1 MAFTGTQ
8 WVYGFTPAEICVG
21 RIEVPTRPLLAR
33 YADPVRA
40 AGELFESRKSD
51 YARVADLLISTNDR
65 NVEEVSE
72 IIYGELVKCIEVN
85 GEIAVPASKSIAQ
98 RAIIAAMLAEES
110 TYLCDVSLC
119 DDTKRAIDVA
129 KTWGAEVREMGAD
142 YLIIP
147 GAGGKREG
155 VLTLFCGESG
165 LLTRMLS
172 L

>member
-1 MAFTGTQ
+1 M
-8 WVYGFTPAEICVG
+8 E
-21 RIEVPTRPLLAR
+21 
-33 YADPVRA
+33 
-40 AGELFESRKSD
+40 K
-51 YARVADLLISTNDR
+51 
-65 NVEEVSE
+65 
-72 IIYGELVKCIEVN
+72 LVKCIEVN

-165 LLTRMLS
+165 LLTRMIVPVAALLDREVVIMGS
-172 L
+172 GSVLKRPMQMLVSPLRELGVNIRTCAGGLPITLCGPLRGGNVVWTEA